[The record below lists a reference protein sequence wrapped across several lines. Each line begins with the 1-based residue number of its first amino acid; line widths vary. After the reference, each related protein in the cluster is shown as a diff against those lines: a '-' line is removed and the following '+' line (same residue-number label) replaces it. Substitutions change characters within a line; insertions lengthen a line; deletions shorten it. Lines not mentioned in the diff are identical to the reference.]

1 MKMEFIR
8 RFVGLFILYGRFV
21 LLAVGGYVF
30 TMSSYAFSGKERAE
44 LFVSGWRFHLGN
56 PEGDASRQDFDDG
69 AWRLLDLPHDWSIEG
84 DFSAD
89 HPARKEGGALPGVL
103 GWYRKVFEAP
113 REWQGKK
120 VFVDFDGVYMNSEVF
135 VNGNS
140 LGVRPYGY
148 SSFRYDLTPYL
159 KWGERNVLAVKVDNS
174 TQPNSRW
181 YSGSGIY
188 RNVWL
193 TVVEPVH
200 VGHWGTF
207 VTTPEVTGEKA
218 VMEVRTMVKNDG
230 QAGRRVGVVSTLL
243 DARGRMVAGQS
254 GFVDVPAGGCSE
266 ASHTLIMTAPELWST
281 EHPYLYKVRT
291 ELKVDG
297 RSVDTYYTTTGVRH
311 FKFDARTGFW
321 LNGKHM
327 KINGVCMHHD
337 LGCLGAAVNVRAI
350 KRQLEILK
358 EMGCNGIRCTHN
370 PPAPELLDLCDR
382 MGFVVMDEAFDMWR
396 IHKTAYDYAC
406 YFDRWHERD
415 LADLVLRDRNHPC
428 IFMWSVGNEVGEQW
442 RNAGRDTLSVEDANI
457 LLNFGRDESDLPRLE
472 GTHVNTL
479 LAAKLAGLVR
489 RYDPTRPVLT
499 GNNSG
504 GKDNLLHKPEARMDI
519 IGYNYC
525 VWDIPK
531 VPKVFPGRPFLLT
544 ESISGLMTRGFY
556 RMPSDSMYVWPMRG
570 EVRVPEGSN
579 HLTSAYDNCH
589 VPWGC
594 SHEAGMRMVKN
605 NDFISGQYV
614 WTGFDYIGEPTPFP
628 FPSRSS
634 YFGIIDLAGFPK
646 DVYYMYQSEW
656 AEKPVLHLFPHWNW
670 KEGQKVDLWV
680 YYNQADEVE
689 LFVNGKS
696 QGTKRKGRDD
706 FHVAWRVRYEPG
718 TVKAVSR
725 KDGKEVL
732 VREIHTAGV
741 PARIRLTAD
750 RDTLCADGRDLAFVT
765 VEVLDRDGNLCPEA
779 ENLVHFEV
787 GGQVLIAGVDNGSPF
802 SMERF
807 KDTKRKAFFGKC
819 LVVLQSNGK
828 AGHATLKAVSEGLDG
843 AELKIKMER
852 SR

>member
-8 RFVGLFILYGRFV
+8 RFVGLFILYGRFA

-89 HPARKEGGALPGVL
+89 HPARKEGGALPGGL

-243 DARGRMVAGQS
+243 DARGRMVARQS

-327 KINGVCMHHD
+327 KINGVRMHHD

-350 KRQLEILK
+350 ERQLEILK

-499 GNNSG
+499 GNNRG
-504 GKDNLLHKPEARMDI
+504 GKDNLLHKPEAGMDI

-525 VWDIPK
+525 VWDTPK
-531 VPKVFPGRPFLLT
+531 VPEVFPGRPFLLT

>member
-1 MKMEFIR
+1 MEFIR
-8 RFVGLFILYGRFV
+8 RFVGLFILYGRFA

-89 HPARKEGGALPGVL
+89 HPARKEGGALPGGL

-297 RSVDTYYTTTGVRH
+297 RSVDTYYTVTGVRH

-350 KRQLEILK
+350 ERQLEILK

-370 PPAPELLDLCDR
+370 PPTPELLDLCDR

-428 IFMWSVGNEVGEQW
+428 IFMWSVG
-442 RNAGRDTLSVEDANI
+442 AMA
-457 LLNFGRDESDLPRLE
+457 
-472 GTHVNTL
+472 
-479 LAAKLAGLVR
+479 
-489 RYDPTRPVLT
+489 
-499 GNNSG
+499 
-504 GKDNLLHKPEARMDI
+504 
-519 IGYNYC
+519 
-525 VWDIPK
+525 
-531 VPKVFPGRPFLLT
+531 
-544 ESISGLMTRGFY
+544 
-556 RMPSDSMYVWPMRG
+556 
-570 EVRVPEGSN
+570 
-579 HLTSAYDNCH
+579 
-589 VPWGC
+589 
-594 SHEAGMRMVKN
+594 
-605 NDFISGQYV
+605 
-614 WTGFDYIGEPTPFP
+614 
-628 FPSRSS
+628 
-634 YFGIIDLAGFPK
+634 
-646 DVYYMYQSEW
+646 
-656 AEKPVLHLFPHWNW
+656 
-670 KEGQKVDLWV
+670 
-680 YYNQADEVE
+680 
-689 LFVNGKS
+689 
-696 QGTKRKGRDD
+696 
-706 FHVAWRVRYEPG
+706 
-718 TVKAVSR
+718 
-725 KDGKEVL
+725 
-732 VREIHTAGV
+732 
-741 PARIRLTAD
+741 
-750 RDTLCADGRDLAFVT
+750 
-765 VEVLDRDGNLCPEA
+765 
-779 ENLVHFEV
+779 
-787 GGQVLIAGVDNGSPF
+787 
-802 SMERF
+802 
-807 KDTKRKAFFGKC
+807 
-819 LVVLQSNGK
+819 
-828 AGHATLKAVSEGLDG
+828 
-843 AELKIKMER
+843 
-852 SR
+852 

>member
-1 MKMEFIR
+1 MEFIR

-89 HPARKEGGALPGVL
+89 HPARKEGGALPGGL

-472 GTHVNTL
+472 GVHVNTL
-479 LAAKLAGLVR
+479 LAAKLAGLVH

-499 GNNSG
+499 GNNRG
-504 GKDNLLHKPEARMDI
+504 GKDNLLHKPEAGMDI

-525 VWDIPK
+525 VWDTPK
-531 VPKVFPGRPFLLT
+531 VPEVFPGRPFLLT